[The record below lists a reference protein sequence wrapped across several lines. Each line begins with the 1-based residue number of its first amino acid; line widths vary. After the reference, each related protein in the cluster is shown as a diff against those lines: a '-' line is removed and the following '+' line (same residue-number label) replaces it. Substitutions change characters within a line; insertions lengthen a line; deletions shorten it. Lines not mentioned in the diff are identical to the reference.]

1 MKSAIK
7 KAPPR
12 MQATWLAELDLI
24 RRPLLVFG
32 TSVLLAGCAIGFSH
46 AYLQR
51 QRAAHEQARLAQLA
65 AFDRYNH
72 VESDKL
78 DLRNFE
84 QPYRALLAKGLI
96 GPENRLDWIDAIRR
110 SQEQRKLL
118 PITYDID
125 AQQVL
130 QPDARMAL
138 GPYQLH
144 GSKMTLHMDLL
155 HEMDLFNFFA
165 DLRQRNYF
173 AVQACTLKRIGA
185 GDGAAPA
192 PSLSADCTLY
202 RLTLGAPR

>member
-7 KAPPR
+7 KAAPR
-12 MQATWLAELDLI
+12 AQASWLAELDLI

-32 TSVLLAGCAIGFSH
+32 ASVLLAVCAIGFSH
-46 AYLQR
+46 AFLAR
-51 QRAAHEQARLAQLA
+51 QRTTHEQARLAQLA

-72 VESDKL
+72 VENDKL

-96 GPENRLDWIDAIRR
+96 GPENRLDWIDAIHS
-110 SQEQRKLL
+110 SQQQRKLL

-130 QPDARMAL
+130 PPDPRMAL

-173 AVQACTLKRIGA
+173 SVQACTLKRIGA
-185 GDGAAPA
+185 GAALA
-192 PSLSADCTLY
+192 PTLSADCTLY